1 VIVVDPLPGENE
13 NIPSALV
20 AKYLVDEERPIAEEV
35 TLACDV
41 NLTVRGD
48 QVTPLSVDMTT
59 LLANDASTMEP
70 SVDVEIL
77 SQN

>member
-1 VIVVDPLPGENE
+1 VAPLPGENE
-13 NIPSALV
+13 KIPSALV
-20 AKYLVDEERPIAEEV
+20 AKYLVDEERPIAEDV
-35 TLACDV
+35 TLARDV

-48 QVTPLSVDMTT
+48 HVTPLSVDMTT